1 MSASTHSSVLKHHFE
16 DLGQQHASER
26 LGMWMFLA
34 TEVLF
39 FAGLFGAYTCYRLWY
54 PAEFEYASSKLNVL
68 FASINTVFLITSSL
82 TMTLAIR
89 AAKLGDRAGLYRN
102 LLLTFALG
110 AAFMVLKGFEYAE
123 DVHERYV
130 PGAMFRGEYDAALKP
145 VFPDTGDPLT
155 KEQARQYFEEDA
167 KSAHP
172 KHQKWSADLVLA
184 NHART
189 VRSFRGEYTKAR
201 ERVLPNTGTQMTREQ
216 ARQYFEED
224 AKSPQPQHPKWAVA
238 LVLEDYDK
246 TGEDAGYRDPG
257 KVQLFLCFYYIM
269 TGIHGIHI
277 IVGLGCILWL
287 VQQTAAH
294 KIPPENYSTVE
305 VVSLYWHLVDA
316 IWLFLMPLLYL
327 AGAGLK
333 TAAH

>member
-1 MSASTHSSVLKHHFE
+1 LSASTHSSVLKHHFE

-34 TEVLF
+34 TEILF
-39 FAGLFGAYTCYRLWY
+39 FGGVFGAYTCYRLWY
-54 PAEFEYASSKLNVL
+54 PHEFEVASSALNVT
-68 FASINTVFLITSSL
+68 FATINTMLLITSSL

-89 AAKLGDRAGLYRN
+89 AAKLGNRASLVRN

-110 AAFMVLKGFEYAE
+110 AGFMVIKGFEYAE
-123 DVHERYV
+123 DVHEHYV
-130 PGAMFRGEYDAALKP
+130 PGPMFRNELAKATDKIAHMTHDQAEAY
-145 VFPDTGDPLT
+145 F
-155 KEQARQYFEEDA
+155 KEHPEHQHWAR
-167 KSAHP
+167 
-172 KHQKWSADLVLA
+172 DLALA
-184 NHART
+184 NHH
-189 VRSFRGEYTKAR
+189 G
-201 ERVLPNTGTQMTREQ
+201 G
-216 ARQYFEED
+216 
-224 AKSPQPQHPKWAVA
+224 HPGAPAV
-238 LVLEDYDK
+238 
-246 TGEDAGYRDPG
+246 DPG

-287 VQQTAAH
+287 VQQTCAN

-327 AGAGLK
+327 TGAGLK
-333 TAAH
+333 AAH